1 MMFSDDKR
9 VTIMRNESKAAYP
22 LRFGEPIKQRAAD
35 EARKNRRSLNAELGL
50 LIEEGF
56 KWREMQQR
64 QAQA

>member
-1 MMFSDDKR
+1 
-9 VTIMRNESKAAYP
+9 MRNDLKAAYP

>member
-1 MMFSDDKR
+1 
-9 VTIMRNESKAAYP
+9 MRSEVKAVYP
-22 LRFGEPIKQRAAD
+22 LRFEEPIKQRAAD
-35 EARKNRRSLNAELGL
+35 EAKKNRRSLNAELGL